1 CQAGDGIRGDLVT
14 GVQTCSLPIYAQTFV
29 GKYSLDS
36 LSVDGKWIR
45 IAVWP
50 ADAYSAG
57 VRQNMRA
64 DLEKIAK
71 TENALFAGPPY
82 AHYTVFFNVIREPIS
97 FGGGLEHSAS
107 QFDIMP
113 QGGFADAAGN
123 FGDFI
128 VPLMAH

>member
-82 AHYTVFFNVIREPIS
+82 AHSSEERRVGE
-97 FGGGLEHSAS
+97 
-107 QFDIMP
+107 
-113 QGGFADAAGN
+113 AGRRRQTD
-123 FGDFI
+123 GRY
-128 VPLMAH
+128 AQR